1 MLDTRRTLVLGT
13 IIFAVL
19 LQIRIGYAI
28 PIPPRQLP
36 LRQLP
41 LGFVEA
47 TGLHGT
53 AVLVGPLQVSST
65 GGYER
70 EVIIHGQPPF
80 MVSTE
85 AGVTPQE
92 IANTYG

>member
-13 IIFAVL
+13 IIVAVL
-19 LQIRIGYAI
+19 LQIRIGYAMV
-28 PIPPRQLP
+28 PLP

-41 LGFVEA
+41 PGFVEA

-53 AVLVGPLQVSST
+53 TVVVGPLQVSSS

-70 EVIIHGQPPF
+70 EVIIHGQSPF

>member
-13 IIFAVL
+13 IMLAAL
-19 LQIRIGYAI
+19 LQIRIGYAMV
-28 PIPPRQLP
+28 PIPVRQLP
-36 LRQLP
+36 V
-41 LGFVEA
+41 GFVEA

-53 AVLVGPLQVSST
+53 TVLVGPLHVSST
-65 GGYER
+65 GGFER
-70 EVIIHGQPPF
+70 EVIVHGQSPF

-92 IANTYG
+92 IANIYG

>member
-1 MLDTRRTLVLGT
+1 MLDTRRTLVLG
-13 IIFAVL
+13 IIIVAVL
-19 LQIRIGYAI
+19 LQIRIGYALV
-28 PIPPRQLP
+28 PLP
-36 LRQLP
+36 LRQP
-41 LGFVEA
+41 PVGFVEV

-53 AVLVGPLQVSST
+53 TVLVGPLQVSST

-70 EVIIHGQPPF
+70 EVIIHDQPAF

>member
-13 IIFAVL
+13 IIVAVL
-19 LQIRIGYAI
+19 LQIRIGYAMV
-28 PIPPRQLP
+28 PLP

-41 LGFVEA
+41 PGFVEA

-53 AVLVGPLQVSST
+53 TVLVGPLRVSST

-70 EVIIHGQPPF
+70 EVIIHGQTPF

>member
-13 IIFAVL
+13 IMLAVL
-19 LQIRIGYAI
+19 LQIRIGYAMV
-28 PIPPRQLP
+28 PIPVRQLP
-36 LRQLP
+36 V
-41 LGFVEA
+41 GFVEA

-53 AVLVGPLQVSST
+53 TVLVGPLHVSST
-65 GGYER
+65 GGFER
-70 EVIIHGQPPF
+70 EVIVHGQSPF

-92 IANTYG
+92 IADIYG

>member
-1 MLDTRRTLVLGT
+1 MLDTRRTLILG
-13 IIFAVL
+13 IVMLAAL
-19 LQIRIGYAI
+19 LQIRIGYAMI
-28 PIPPRQLP
+28 PIPVRQQP
-36 LRQLP
+36 V
-41 LGFVEA
+41 GFVEA

-53 AVLVGPLQVSST
+53 TVLVGPLQVSSA

-70 EVIIHGQPPF
+70 EVIINGQPPF

>member
-13 IIFAVL
+13 IIVAVL
-19 LQIRIGYAI
+19 LQIRIGYAMV
-28 PIPPRQLP
+28 PLP

-41 LGFVEA
+41 PGFVEA

-53 AVLVGPLQVSST
+53 TVVVGPLQVSSS

-70 EVIIHGQPPF
+70 EVIIHGQTPF

>member
-1 MLDTRRTLVLGT
+1 MLDIRRALVFGT
-13 IIFAVL
+13 IILTVL
-19 LQIRIGYAI
+19 LQFRIGYAMV
-28 PIPPRQLP
+28 PLP

-53 AVLVGPLQVSST
+53 TVLVGPLQVSST

-70 EVIIHGQPPF
+70 EVIIHDQPPF

>member
-1 MLDTRRTLVLGT
+1 MLDTRRTIVVGA
-13 IIFAVL
+13 IIVAVL
-19 LQIRIGYAI
+19 LQIQIGYAMVS
-28 PIPPRQLP
+28 LP

-53 AVLVGPLQVSST
+53 TVLVGPLQVSST